1 MAFRGFCRGA
11 GTVWIL
17 QNPGSKLSYPDG
29 VSRGIPECR
38 RHLTS
43 FTFRWPAKP
52 LVERRISK
60 HLKYLR
66 GKKKKKEKKI
76 PEGREGSQGKR
87 KEFLG
92 ISCLKSAK
100 ELIGMRP
107 CVTF

>member
-1 MAFRGFCRGA
+1 M
-11 GTVWIL
+11 V
-17 QNPGSKLSYPDG
+17 SKASGGEEDFQ
-29 VSRGIPECR
+29 
-38 RHLTS
+38 TS
-43 FTFRWPAKP
+43 
-52 LVERRISK
+52 E
-60 HLKYLR
+60 
-66 GKKKKKEKKI
+66 I